1 MKGYLTVVEAK
12 LLQLV
17 SETFCSFPT
26 DNANFCYLDRL
37 LFGALATQC
46 KPEKKKWRSY
56 GGGSTASPMIK
67 SAKIQRGRRRKFTQF
82 GLHTS
87 YHGDPPDL

>member
-46 KPEKKKWRSY
+46 KPEKKN
-56 GGGSTASPMIK
+56 
-67 SAKIQRGRRRKFTQF
+67 
-82 GLHTS
+82 
-87 YHGDPPDL
+87 GDPMAVGRPPLR